1 MFHWNFLECSMC
13 GPQYGPD
20 ARRTWVAKGP
30 FPSYPSGNRLGSCY
44 IFSALCFYL
53 HNLSSTYCKP
63 RLSKAPSVS
72 PFMCPDLSLCAH
84 PCDVLDM
91 LGAVLRV
98 FHATSLLQPARQV
111 QFVFTLQK
119 RKTDR
124 DRLMI
129 FLKVT
134 KLPRVR
140 ARTQVH
146 SQLDSLPVLPFAGP
160 RLR

>member
-1 MFHWNFLECSMC
+1 MRTTVWSRC
-13 GPQYGPD
+13 Y
-20 ARRTWVAKGP
+20 RRTGVAKGP
-30 FPSYPSGNRLGSCY
+30 FPGYPSGNCLGSCTV
-44 IFSALCFYL
+44 FSALSSYL
-53 HNLSSTYCKP
+53 NNLSSIYCKP
-63 RLSKAPSVS
+63 RLSKAPSAS
-72 PFMCPDLSLCAH
+72 PSMCPDLSRCAH

-91 LGAVLRV
+91 LGAVLRA
-98 FHATSLLQPARQV
+98 FHVTSLLQLVRQV
-111 QFVFTLQK
+111 QFVFILQK
-119 RKTDR
+119 KKKTDR

-134 KLPRVR
+134 KLLRVR